1 MAAPDADI
9 KEAFALHDK
18 RGNGTIASSSLGDV
32 LRALGQN
39 PTQKQVQDLVN
50 DAPQESE
57 STRLSLYL
65 LPALFRLTQDD
76 FIAGFQ
82 VFDKEGNG
90 YIGQGEFR
98 YILTTLGEPLSDHEV
113 DELLKD
119 AEITPEGNL
128 NYVAFVN
135 RITSQAQ
142 RTAERTPETLQ
153 VMTTTTS
160 AAAAAA
166 TSSDETIQTSQ
177 IARTRHVIVTVIGAT
192 GHQGSG
198 VVAAFLRPFSS
209 SSLEDGADNPEYA
222 VRAVSS
228 NPSGSKSQAL
238 LSAHPSAAS
247 SPRLTL
253 VQADLANVESLKEAI
268 RGSDGVFF
276 AGPFMPGEG
285 AKAEESEEAKWGRNV
300 VDAVKACGVEH
311 FIYSSLN
318 HLSVLSKGKYVNVVH
333 EDAKAL
339 VAQYAQAQLKAV
351 TLLIPQDGAV
361 TICVPVDPEVKMEW
375 VDEGF
380 DIGNF
385 AAA

>member
-1 MAAPDADI
+1 
-9 KEAFALHDK
+9 
-18 RGNGTIASSSLGDV
+18 
-32 LRALGQN
+32 
-39 PTQKQVQDLVN
+39 
-50 DAPQESE
+50 
-57 STRLSLYL
+57 
-65 LPALFRLTQDD
+65 
-76 FIAGFQ
+76 
-82 VFDKEGNG
+82 
-90 YIGQGEFR
+90 
-98 YILTTLGEPLSDHEV
+98 
-113 DELLKD
+113 
-119 AEITPEGNL
+119 
-128 NYVAFVN
+128 
-135 RITSQAQ
+135 
-142 RTAERTPETLQ
+142 
-153 VMTTTTS
+153 MTTTTS

-198 VVAAFLRPFSS
+198 VVAAFLRPSSS

-351 TLLIPQDGAV
+351 TLLIPPAFYSNLAWPLFARREKDGTV

-385 AAA
+385 AAAAFRAGPAVTGGKTYPVCSPRITPVELAQEYERATGEQTRVQRLSLEEARQLATGMMGESAALELTELFSWLAEVPEGTICSGAMKPEDDTSYADLSVKASSLTQFLQRTGFRVPPASISSSGELLQVTVNSP